1 MRINWEVRVKNKLF
15 WLAIIPSVLLVVKA
29 IANAVGIQIEVA
41 DMSAKLAAVVEA
53 VFGVLA
59 LLGVV
64 NDPTTKGA
72 SDSDRAMQYDS
83 PN

>member
-15 WLAIIPSVLLVVKA
+15 WLAIIPAVLLVVKA
-29 IANAVGIQIEVA
+29 VANAVGIQIEVA
-41 DMSAKLAAVVEA
+41 DMSAKLVAVVEA
-53 VFGVLA
+53 VFAVLA

-64 NDPTTKGA
+64 NDPTTKGT

>member
-15 WLAIIPSVLLVVKA
+15 WLAIIPAVLLVVKA
-29 IANAVGIQIEVA
+29 VANAVGIQIEVA
-41 DMSAKLAAVVEA
+41 DISAKLVAVVEDVFA
-53 VFGVLA
+53 VLS

-64 NDPTTKGA
+64 NDPTTKGT

>member
-15 WLAIIPSVLLVVKA
+15 WLAIIPAVLLVVKA

-41 DMSAKLAAVVEA
+41 DMSAKLVAVVEA
-53 VFGVLA
+53 VFAVLA

-64 NDPTTKGA
+64 NDPTTKGT

>member
-1 MRINWEVRVKNKLF
+1 VKNKLF
-15 WLAIIPSVLLVVKA
+15 WLAIIPAVLLAVKA

-41 DMSAKLAAVVEA
+41 DMSAKLVAVVEA
-53 VFGVLA
+53 VFAVLA

-64 NDPTTKGA
+64 NDPTTKGT
-72 SDSDRAMQYDS
+72 SDSDRAMEYDS

>member
-15 WLAIIPSVLLVVKA
+15 WLAIIPAVLLVVKA
-29 IANAVGIQIEVA
+29 VANAVGIQIEVA
-41 DMSAKLAAVVEA
+41 DISAKLVAVVEA
-53 VFGVLA
+53 VFAVLA

-64 NDPTTKGA
+64 NDPTTKGT